1 MNSKL
6 NKKIKL
12 LRVVTQAEVV
22 PWHLKNFIDRSEND
36 YELFITGNGVSRFK
50 DDYPY
55 VTFVDNQILRKT
67 SIYFDI
73 ISLVKLII
81 LCTKIRPKIIH
92 SIMPKAGL
100 LSSIAGFITF
110 VPIRIHTFTGQVWAT
125 KIGISRKFYKFIDKM
140 VFNMTTVCLTDS
152 PSQSEFLAKN
162 GFLEYGN
169 PIQYLGKGSLSG
181 VNLDKFD
188 ISIVNQKNIL
198 RSELGIGEN
207 DFVYVFLAR
216 KSIIK
221 GIKELFESFDKI
233 AYLPNVRLLF
243 IGPDESEG
251 QLDALLIKFA
261 NITDKIISLDIV
273 KDHQR
278 YLAISDVLCLPSSS
292 EGFGSIVIEAAALG
306 VPSIG
311 FDIVGLLDS
320 IEHNYSG
327 ILVPFKNVDK
337 FAEAMISLYN
347 NTEKLKIMK
356 SNSRKRVLKYFS
368 ADAVYSFQNKFYK
381 TLINKNIE

>member
-1 MNSKL
+1 MYNKQ

-12 LRVVTQAEVV
+12 LRVVTQSEVV
-22 PWHLKNFIDRSEND
+22 PWHLKNFIDRSGKD

-50 DDYPY
+50 FDYPY

-73 ISLVKLII
+73 ISLIKLIV
-81 LCTKIRPKIIH
+81 LCVKIRPKIIH

-100 LSSIAGFITF
+100 LASIAGFITF
-110 VPIRIHTFTGQVWAT
+110 APIRIHTFTGQVWAT
-125 KIGISRKFYKFIDKM
+125 KTGASREFYKFIDK
-140 VFNMTTVCLTDS
+140 VIFNLTTVCLTDS
-152 PSQSEFLAKN
+152 PSQSDFLAKN
-162 GFLEYGN
+162 GFLVHGD

-181 VNLDKFD
+181 VDLDKFD
-188 ISIVNQKNIL
+188 ISIVNQKKKIRND
-198 RSELGIGEN
+198 LGIGEN

-216 KSIIK
+216 KSITK
-221 GIKELFESFDKI
+221 GIKELIESFDKI
-233 AYLPNVRLLF
+233 AYLPNVKLLF

-251 QLDALLIKFA
+251 QLDSLLVKFA
-261 NITDKIISLDIV
+261 NITDKIISFDIV

-311 FDIVGLLDS
+311 FDIFGLSDS

-347 NTEKLKIMK
+347 DTGKLEKMK
-356 SNSRKRVLKYFS
+356 VYTRERVVKYFS
-368 ADAVYSFQNKFYK
+368 ADSVYYFQKQFYE
-381 TLINKNIE
+381 TLINK